1 MHNMPLSLVTKLCN
15 DDIGIEQASPES
27 IRKALSTLHVESLE
41 SSNEFSM
48 VDLVRYGLSGMPDS
62 AARRAVIGAKLGIG
76 YGNGKQFFI
85 SVKSLRYNARCL

>member
-1 MHNMPLSLVTKLCN
+1 MTKKFPNAQHAFVPRDEAFAN

-48 VDLVRYGLSGMPDS
+48 VDLVRYGLQVCQIVQLVELP
-62 AARRAVIGAKLGIG
+62 
-76 YGNGKQFFI
+76 
-85 SVKSLRYNARCL
+85 SVQN